1 MFLPN
6 GVDTAIFEGGKVE
19 ARESGKVVLCVARID
34 RQKNQMMLVE
44 WLGRHPAATV
54 RLVGPVTQ
62 PDYRDELVAR
72 AAALGV
78 ADRLVLVGSL
88 KPGSPALLAE
98 YRQAD
103 VFVLPSRHE
112 PFGIVVLEAW
122 AAGLPVVASNVGGLG
137 RLCGA
142 HPGAALTF
150 APDDSAGLEAVL
162 GKVCSDEELRRN
174 LSDAGRRAA
183 SSYDWN
189 SLAARL
195 LGFYDELC

>member
-1 MFLPN
+1 MKS
-6 GVDTAIFEGGKVE
+6 GRVE
-19 ARESGKVVLCVARID
+19 ERKGGKVVLCVARID

-78 ADRLVLVGSL
+78 ADRLVFVGSL
-88 KPGSPALLAE
+88 KPGSAELVAE

-103 VFVLPSRHE
+103 VFVLSSRHE

-122 AAGLPVVASNVGGLG
+122 ASGLPVVASNVGGLG
-137 RLCGA
+137 RLCAA
-142 HPGAALTF
+142 HPAAALTF
-150 APDDSAGLEAVL
+150 EPDDSAGLEAAL
-162 GKVCSDEELRRN
+162 GKVCSDAELQRA
-174 LSDAGRRAA
+174 LSEAGRCAA

-189 SLAARL
+189 NLAARL
-195 LGFYDELC
+195 LGFYGELC

>member
-1 MFLPN
+1 
-6 GVDTAIFEGGKVE
+6 
-19 ARESGKVVLCVARID
+19 
-34 RQKNQMMLVE
+34 MMLVE

-88 KPGSPALLAE
+88 KPGSAELVAE

-122 AAGLPVVASNVGGLG
+122 AAGLPVVASDVGGLG
-137 RLCGA
+137 RLCAA
-142 HPGAALTF
+142 HPAAALTF
-150 APDDSAGLEAVL
+150 APDDSAGLEAAL
-162 GKVCSDEELRRN
+162 DRVCSDEVQWRA
-174 LSDAGRRAA
+174 LSEAGQRAA
-183 SSYDWN
+183 ASYDWDN
-189 SLAARL
+189 LAARL
-195 LGFYDELC
+195 LGFYGELC